1 MEVDFVLERPK
12 RRTNAVKSAY
22 RVDIT
27 QIKARFG
34 AGGVRLLWGSVE

>member
-22 RVDIT
+22 RVT
-27 QIKARFG
+27 AEALQSSLR
-34 AGGVRLLWGSVE
+34 GGEVRVLWGSVE